1 MHDHIDHASVVS
13 TRTKG
18 TATQRSPQR
27 RAIAT
32 RDGIASAAAEH
43 FNAVGYAGARITDIL
58 ATAGDS
64 KGAIY
69 HHFPSKES
77 LAQYLVQGWG
87 AVLVDT
93 IADVTAADE
102 PALRQVVSVQRRL
115 AAIITH
121 DHVARAGLILSRE
134 RAVDESA
141 KVYTAWTSAITV
153 IVEQAIETGQLD
165 DTAEHSRLGETL
177 CAGFMGA
184 VHGPTSLGE
193 TRDNQ
198 STCRRSSDAL
208 AHRRSGN
215 APRNAGGC
223 PMRMNQP
230 APKIRPRSASATE
243 MIHRALFSDFQE
255 PPTALTETR
264 PSR

>member
-1 MHDHIDHASVVS
+1 MHDHIDHAAAVS
-13 TRTKG
+13 TRTRG

-64 KGAIY
+64 KGAMY

-87 AVLVDT
+87 TVLVDT

-102 PALRQVVSVQRRL
+102 PALHQVANLQRAL
-115 AAIITH
+115 AEIITH
-121 DHVARAGLILSRE
+121 DHVARAGLILSLE

-141 KVYTAWTSAITV
+141 KVYTAWTSAVTV
-153 IVEQAIETGQLD
+153 IVEQAIRAGQLD

-177 CAGFMGA
+177 CAGFVGA
-184 VHGPTSLGE
+184 VHVAASLGE
-193 TRDNQ
+193 PETI
-198 STCRRSSDAL
+198 SRRVDDLLMLWLGSD
-208 AHRRSGN
+208 
-215 APRNAGGC
+215 
-223 PMRMNQP
+223 P
-230 APKIRPRSASATE
+230 AMPVAAR
-243 MIHRALFSDFQE
+243 
-255 PPTALTETR
+255 
-264 PSR
+264 